1 MATTVTIL
9 DEATAGGKT
18 GEFRVELASSRVTVR
33 ELIRSRVEQ
42 EVRQYNQSTPGCF
55 RGLVQP
61 REAEVTLNGY
71 KLRKQ
76 RQIDAE
82 DQVARAVE
90 AFENHRILVLVDD
103 RQVDNLDEGI
113 DVNPETTVSFVKLV
127 PLVGG

>member
-1 MATTVTIL
+1 MATTVTIH

-18 GEFRVELASSRVTVR
+18 GECRVEIPESRVTIR
-33 ELIRSRVEQ
+33 ESIRRRVEQ
-42 EVRQYNQSTPGCF
+42 EVRQYNDSTPGYF

-76 RQIDAE
+76 RQIDGE
-82 DQVARAVE
+82 DQLARAVE

-103 RQVDNLDEGI
+103 HQVDNLDHRI
-113 DVNPETTVSFVKLV
+113 DITSATSVSFVKLV